1 MTKIRIAEPDYD
13 FEVRQTLGKELID
26 KVFFSPELSIIKC
39 TGGKA
44 AILINSQ
51 PIDLGIN
58 EFLIL
63 SEGMLFKVTNCS
75 DDFSITTCRFS
86 IQFMNEVYANVD
98 NTVVLVFFNIPVLR
112 SELNLEELDLTF
124 RQICILNQNKNHTY
138 RHKLALNYV
147 INFIYQMY
155 ELSYLQVESKAVKV
169 SNYQNQLINSF
180 FTMCYAEHT
189 KHRNIEYYANKL
201 NISSR
206 YLYKKIKEACQL
218 TPKQIIDYH
227 IIGTTK
233 IKLLTTSQTNQ
244 QIADELNFPDQGIF
258 GQFFKRNV
266 GMSPSEFRKIHK

>member
-44 AILINSQ
+44 VVLLNSHL
-51 PIDLGIN
+51 IDLGIN

-63 SEGMLFKVTNCS
+63 SEGMLLKLISCS
-75 DDFSITTCRFS
+75 HEFSITTCRFS
-86 IQFMNEVYANVD
+86 IQFMNEVYAIVD

-138 RHKLALNYV
+138 RHKLALNYIV
-147 INFIYQMY
+147 NFIYQMY
-155 ELSYLQVESKAVKV
+155 ELSYLQVESNAVKV

-180 FTMCYAEHT
+180 FTLCYAEHT

-218 TPKQIIDYH
+218 TPKQIIDYQ
-227 IIGTTK
+227 IIGTAK
-233 IKLLTTSQTNQ
+233 IKLLTTSRTNQ
-244 QIADELNFPDQGIF
+244 QIADELNFPDQGTF